1 MLAALGLGSA
11 AITEPGAQAR
21 TALSASDMNG
31 ALAIQGREMP
41 GGDIE
46 LIRQALQRNLDQF
59 QRIRDF
65 EMSDDVGLPIVFRP
79 RGA

>member
-11 AITEPGAQAR
+11 AITELGAQAR
-21 TALSASDMNG
+21 TALSASDVNG

-41 GGDIE
+41 DDDIE

-65 EMSDDVGLPIVFRP
+65 EMSDDVALPIVFRP
-79 RGA
+79 RVA